1 MEWSGKINAWAW
13 VKHLKYIEKKR
24 FERYFGKKKE
34 KTVSELLEEG
44 FKEEQEEY
52 LKELKNKLGQKKK

>member
-24 FERYFGKKKE
+24 FKRYHEKK
-34 KTVSELLEEG
+34 
-44 FKEEQEEY
+44 
-52 LKELKNKLGQKKK
+52 

>member
-13 VKHLKYIEKKR
+13 VKHLKHIEKRR

-34 KTVSELLEEG
+34 KTTSELLEEG
-44 FKEEQEEY
+44 FNKEQEEY
-52 LKELKNKLGQKKK
+52 LKELKDKL

>member
-1 MEWSGKINAWAW
+1 W
-13 VKHLKYIEKKR
+13 VKHLKYIEKRR

-44 FKEEQEEY
+44 FNKEQEEY
-52 LKELKNKLGQKKK
+52 LKELKKKL